1 MGRAGRRGGEEGR
14 TLHSSVIIIMIM
26 ERREAFADGALERER
41 ERERET
47 ERQRDCVQVMGAQG
61 C

>member
-1 MGRAGRRGGEEGR
+1 MVGLPENLGD
-14 TLHSSVIIIMIM
+14 
-26 ERREAFADGALERER
+26 FADGALERER

>member
-1 MGRAGRRGGEEGR
+1 MVGLPENLGD
-14 TLHSSVIIIMIM
+14 
-26 ERREAFADGALERER
+26 FADGALEREK
-41 ERERET
+41 ERET

>member
-1 MGRAGRRGGEEGR
+1 MVGLPENFGD
-14 TLHSSVIIIMIM
+14 
-26 ERREAFADGALERER
+26 FADGALER
-41 ERERET
+41 

>member
-1 MGRAGRRGGEEGR
+1 MVGLPENLGD
-14 TLHSSVIIIMIM
+14 
-26 ERREAFADGALERER
+26 FADGALERER
-41 ERERET
+41 ERKRERET